1 MLSIFTPDTLHHL
14 MQSYGLW
21 LLFSVIML
29 ESMGLPLP
37 GETLLVTAALY
48 AATEHGFSIYAVI
61 GVAALA
67 AVVGDNLGYL
77 IGRSVGWPL
86 LHRYGKYVHLTA
98 ARLRVGQYLFQQHG
112 GKIVFFGRFVAFLRA
127 FAALLA
133 GANRMHWSH
142 FLWPLLLCGAEGQQH
157 LALVVAR
164 LLPLDVLLL
173 GPAVEKVLCLEEV
186 VFIQRFVALQ
196 LSGQCAGEFGG
207 DAVFELTLTVIEG
220 VAVVPKLLQIP
231 VVEVFDHR
239 RRCAGVSHGGVEQQG
254 GQWRI
259 REVQKP

>member
-1 MLSIFTPDTLHHL
+1 MLSILTPDTLHHL

-98 ARLRVGQYLFQQHG
+98 ARLRVGQYLFRQHG

-142 FLWPLLLCGAEGQQH
+142 FLLMNGLGGVVWATLFGSGAYLLGDQIHRIAGPVGLV
-157 LALVVAR
+157 LLVVAIVAIVVGLR
-164 LLPLDVLLL
+164 FFRHH
-173 GPAVEKVLCLEEV
+173 EKELERRAEA
-186 VFIQRFVALQ
+186 ALAAQ
-196 LSGQCAGEFGG
+196 GE
-207 DAVFELTLTVIEG
+207 
-220 VAVVPKLLQIP
+220 
-231 VVEVFDHR
+231 
-239 RRCAGVSHGGVEQQG
+239 
-254 GQWRI
+254 
-259 REVQKP
+259 

>member
-142 FLWPLLLCGAEGQQH
+142 FLLMNGLGGVVWATLFGSGAYLLGDQIHRIAGPVGL
-157 LALVVAR
+157 
-164 LLPLDVLLL
+164 VLLL
-173 GPAVEKVLCLEEV
+173 VAIVAIVVGLRFFRHHEKELERRAEA
-186 VFIQRFVALQ
+186 ALAAQ
-196 LSGQCAGEFGG
+196 GE
-207 DAVFELTLTVIEG
+207 
-220 VAVVPKLLQIP
+220 
-231 VVEVFDHR
+231 
-239 RRCAGVSHGGVEQQG
+239 
-254 GQWRI
+254 
-259 REVQKP
+259 